1 MPATTHQ
8 DSPKAANQAYYMAPN
23 VVGVIGGLSIDK
35 TEKGLQLQAV
45 PVHRNSCVFPVRT
58 LARSRFSSLSSV
70 QTASLFRG
78 PVVALQ
84 ALIAGSV
91 RPLRLLG
98 SAVVAVLF
106 AMVSGLAALRRSSS
120 LHLFKGAL

>member
-8 DSPKAANQAYYMAPN
+8 DSPKAANQAFYMAPN
-23 VVGVIGGLSIDK
+23 VVGVIGGLSTDK

-45 PVHRNSCVFPVRT
+45 PVHRNSCVFLVRT
-58 LARSRFSSLSSV
+58 PARSRFSSLSSV
-70 QTASLFRG
+70 QTASLSRG

-84 ALIAGSV
+84 VLIAGSV

-98 SAVVAVLF
+98 SAVVAVLL
-106 AMVSGLAALRRSSS
+106 AMASGLAALRRSSS
-120 LHLFKGAL
+120 LHLSKGAL